1 MKKYVLLLFIFI
13 FGNCVFAT
21 DFNVYKGNNGHTII
35 VKQVTSN
42 PIVIIDTWVKTGSIN
57 ENDKN
62 NGVSHFLEHLFF
74 KGTEK
79 NPPGT
84 FDKLLE
90 SKGAV
95 TNAATSKD
103 FTHYYIKIPSK
114 DFDLA
119 LGLHADMLLNPQ
131 IPRNEMEQ
139 ERKVVLEE
147 IAKDKNSP
155 RDMVYDNLN
164 ELIYK
169 VHPYKREVLGKSKI
183 IETITRE
190 EVLDYY
196 YKNYSPENMVTI
208 VIGDV
213 NPDETAKKVKD
224 AFNIA
229 PRKLQKHFYPK
240 EPPITSQRIKEV
252 QTDSNA
258 GYMMIGFKGTNAI
271 HNDEY
276 ALDILASI
284 LGDGRSSRFYQHIKD
299 KKQLANS
306 ISAANASYKDDGIFY
321 INTNFQPEN
330 KDKLKAAIFEEL
342 KNIKVNGVTEEE
354 VERAKNIIERDTH
367 YSRESISNVASEMGY
382 TIVLTND
389 IKNYDNYLERIKKV
403 TPQDVKRVANKY
415 LNENKCAI
423 SIVMPKS
430 GIKKISDI
438 KENVK
443 TNHNAKLVKSAY
455 NTDKYLLDTGATLL
469 INKHSNN
476 DIIAFSIK
484 AKGGEFLEKII
495 GTGTLTASTMTKGTK
510 NYSQLELSKIM
521 EENGIEIVPS
531 SNADYFSVNVLT
543 TKQQLPLTLNL
554 LDEIVNKA
562 QFDNEQIEKARKNIL
577 NGIKSSRDVPLNKA
591 LENYKTELFTGTIY
605 SNTQKIVEKTLPNVK
620 RNDIIEFYNTI
631 FYPKN
636 LVISV
641 NGDVDKQEIINE
653 LSTIFSKQNGKEF
666 LYKNYENDFP
676 TRTTKKE
683 IVTPIKDLQ
692 TSWIILG
699 WQTDGTVNV
708 KDFATLQVID
718 AFLGTG
724 MSSRLFR
731 HLREDLGLAYQI
743 GTGFSP
749 NVLKGSFTMY
759 IGTNPKNVTLAKDG
773 MLKEIQTLKKEFV
786 SEQELQDAKNQLI
799 GKYLLALETNL
810 DKASALS
817 TYETTGRGFDFVNQ
831 YAKLINSVTPSDI
844 IEVANKYFN
853 DNYVESIVDKAK

>member
-1 MKKYVLLLFIFI
+1 MKKYVLLLFII
-13 FGNCVFAT
+13 LFGNCVFAT

-35 VKQVTSN
+35 VKQVSSN
-42 PIVIIDTWVKTGSIN
+42 PIVIIDTWIKTGSIN

-62 NGVSHFLEHLFF
+62 SGVSHFLEHLFF

-79 NPPGT
+79 NPAGT
-84 FDKLLE
+84 FDRILE

-119 LGLHADMLLNPQ
+119 LNLHADMLLNPK
-131 IPRNEMEQ
+131 IPQAEMDQ

-169 VHPYKREVLGKSKI
+169 VHPYKREVIGDSKV
-183 IETITRE
+183 IETISRE

-196 YKNYSPENMVTI
+196 YKNYAPENMVTI

-213 NPDETAKKVKD
+213 NPDETAKKVKE
-224 AFNIA
+224 AFNIT
-229 PRKLQKHFYPK
+229 PRKLEKHLYQK

-252 QTDSNA
+252 QTDSNSA
-258 GYMMIGFKGTNAI
+258 YMMIGFKGTNAV
-271 HNDEY
+271 HSDEY
-276 ALDILASI
+276 ALDILAAI
-284 LGDGRSSRFYQHIKD
+284 LGDGRSSRFYQRIKEQ
-299 KKQLANS
+299 KQLANS

-330 KDKLKAAIFEEL
+330 KDKLKNAIFEEV
-342 KNIKVNGVTEEE
+342 KNIQTNGVTDEE
-354 VERAKNIIERDTH
+354 VQRAKNIIEKDTH
-367 YSRESISNVASEMGY
+367 YSRESISNVASEIGY
-382 TIVLTND
+382 TLVLTND
-389 IKNYDNYLERIKKV
+389 IKNYDNYLAQIKKV

-423 SIVMPKS
+423 SIVMPQNE
-430 GIKKISDI
+430 IKKIS
-438 KENVK
+438 NVK
-443 TNHNAKLVKSAY
+443 ETVNHNAKLVKSAY
-455 NTDKYLLDTGATLL
+455 NTDKYILDNGATLL
-469 INKHSNN
+469 INKHQNN
-476 DIIAFSIK
+476 DIVAISIK
-484 AKGGEFLEKII
+484 AKGGEFLEKIA
-495 GTGTLTASTMTKGTK
+495 GTGSLTASTMTKGTK
-510 NYSQLELSKIM
+510 NYSQLELSKVM
-521 EENGIEIVPS
+521 EENGIEIAPS
-531 SNADYFSVNVLT
+531 SNADYFVINVLT
-543 TKQQLPLTLNL
+543 TKQQLPLTLKL
-554 LDEIVNKA
+554 LDEIVNNA
-562 QFDNEQIEKARKNIL
+562 QFNNDEIEKARKNIL
-577 NGIKSSRDVPLNKA
+577 NGIKASRDVPLNKA
-591 LENYKTELFTGTIY
+591 LENYKTELFTGTVY
-605 SNTQKIVEKTLPNVK
+605 SNTQKIVEKTLPSVK

-653 LSTIFSKQNGKEF
+653 LSTIFSKQNGNEF

-817 TYETTGRGFDFVNQ
+817 TYEITGRGFDFVNQ